1 MSLLENIVLAAP
13 PLAAQSLVASPFAV
27 SDMHWEWVATNSQR
41 ILELTLSHLYQGVV
55 PVAIGALVALP
66 VAYYASRRRDRGSER
81 RIGARTLM
89 HLSSLLYTIPPSRSS
104 C

>member
-1 MSLLENIVLAAP
+1 
-13 PLAAQSLVASPFAV
+13 
-27 SDMHWEWVATNSQR
+27 MHWEWVATNSQR
-41 ILELTLSHLYQGVV
+41 ILELTLRHLYQGVV

-89 HLSSLLYTIPPSRSS
+89 HLSSLLYTIPRSRCS
-104 C
+104 CSCRSFWEPPLFPR